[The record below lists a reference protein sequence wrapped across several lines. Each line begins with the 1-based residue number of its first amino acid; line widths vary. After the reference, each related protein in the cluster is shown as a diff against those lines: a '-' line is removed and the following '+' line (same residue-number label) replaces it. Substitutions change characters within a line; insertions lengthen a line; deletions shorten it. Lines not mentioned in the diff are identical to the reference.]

1 MHKFRHAVEI
11 LDRQKGKDSELVFPG
26 AITEQKYNV
35 KLKDLA
41 AAAGIAK
48 NLMNKSARHSAIQ
61 FWESQGLETQ
71 HMAKMAGHTQESTT
85 KEYYELTTRDI
96 NKRVARFDF
105 STLDI

>member
-1 MHKFRHAVEI
+1 LEI
-11 LDRQKGKDSELVFPG
+11 LEKQKEKSEHLVFPE
-26 AITEQKYNV
+26 AISEQKYNA
-35 KLKDLA
+35 KLKELA
-41 AAAGIAK
+41 RLAGINK

-85 KEYYELTTRDI
+85 KEYYELSVRDI
-96 NKRVARFDF
+96 NARVDRFDF